1 MGSYAIMLHHEVMVV
16 NEYRHRNIGGLVQK
30 IMVQECVHGQ
40 SF

>member
-16 NEYRHRNIGGLVQK
+16 NEYRLVQK
-30 IMVQECVHGQ
+30 IIGQECVHGQ